1 MVNIRIINVRRVDYL
16 FYIYYTENEY
26 KQFLANN
33 VRDSFV
39 LAPIGEA
46 GILREIKYLAP
57 NKALRPDNINDKLLK
72 LDLQILCNPLIYNP
86 LIVQLIYNKSV
97 EYAPYPNGMKL
108 AKIVAIYKKGMM
120 HIADNYRPITLL
132 SCFKKIFK
140 IDT

>member
-16 FYIYYTENEY
+16 FYIYYTGNEY

-57 NKALRPDNINDKLLK
+57 NKALGPDNINDKLLK
-72 LDLQILCNPLIYNP
+72 LDL
-86 LIVQLIYNKSV
+86 
-97 EYAPYPNGMKL
+97 
-108 AKIVAIYKKGMM
+108 
-120 HIADNYRPITLL
+120 
-132 SCFKKIFK
+132 
-140 IDT
+140 